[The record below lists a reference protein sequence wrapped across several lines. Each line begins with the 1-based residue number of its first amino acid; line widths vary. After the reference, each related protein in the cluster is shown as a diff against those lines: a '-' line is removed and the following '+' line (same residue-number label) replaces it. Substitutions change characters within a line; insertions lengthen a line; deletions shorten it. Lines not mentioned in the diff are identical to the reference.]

1 MSRRAATAV
10 TRAVTL
16 ASLVARAR
24 AHGARGGDEGDA
36 RAAGAWTVG
45 DAARATLASACVSLA
60 SLVGCALM
68 AIGARADALAWL
80 SDAAIG
86 AMLGDALG
94 CQLPSALEAATRARG
109 RDGAGVAACATT
121 CGVLAFHQ
129 LEVIVRAVKARND
142 GKVGTTRRRR
152 TPSES
157 RSRSR
162 SRSRGA
168 SGRARERRAAAR
180 EIAASGWLNLFADAA
195 HNFTDGVVIAIAFAR
210 RGATRGY
217 AAAWT
222 TLAHELPQE
231 LGDYGILRRSGFTD
245 VEALWF
251 NFLSA
256 LVAVGATALTFLVLA
271 ALDAASASASSFARR
286 LALDVPYLV
295 EAFCAGGFL
304 TVAFTALR
312 EDDSGAAFARVR
324 VFVAA
329 VLVARRGAH

>member
-24 AHGARGGDEGDA
+24 AHGAHGGDEGDA

-157 RSRSR
+157 RS
-162 SRSRGA
+162 A

-217 AAAWT
+217 ATAWT

-312 EDDSGAAFARVR
+312 EDDSGSAHARLR
-324 VFVAA
+324 AFVAA
-329 VLVARRGAH
+329 VLVARRGAR

>member
-1 MSRRAATAV
+1 M
-10 TRAVTL
+10 
-16 ASLVARAR
+16 
-24 AHGARGGDEGDA
+24 
-36 RAAGAWTVG
+36 
-45 DAARATLASACVSLA
+45 
-60 SLVGCALM
+60 
-68 AIGARADALAWL
+68 
-80 SDAAIG
+80 
-86 AMLGDALG
+86 
-94 CQLPSALEAATRARG
+94 
-109 RDGAGVAACATT
+109 
-121 CGVLAFHQ
+121 
-129 LEVIVRAVKARND
+129 RAVKARND

-152 TPSES
+152 TPSE
-157 RSRSR
+157 SRSR

-329 VLVARRGAH
+329 VLVARRGAR

>member
-1 MSRRAATAV
+1 
-10 TRAVTL
+10 
-16 ASLVARAR
+16 
-24 AHGARGGDEGDA
+24 
-36 RAAGAWTVG
+36 
-45 DAARATLASACVSLA
+45 
-60 SLVGCALM
+60 M

-152 TPSES
+152 TPSE
-157 RSRSR
+157 SRSR

-312 EDDSGAAFARVR
+312 EDDSGSAFARLR

-329 VLVARRGAH
+329 VLVARRGARLMHNPIPTARAPPRVRPP